1 MCYSRFIILH
11 SKPSSMLDRK
21 WLHLSCKTFVPFI
34 EKKRKLDYYSAAV
47 TLTDLGKVVMFS

>member
-1 MCYSRFIILH
+1 
-11 SKPSSMLDRK
+11 MLDRK